1 MILTVTASEFA
12 TQSDLDAYNKAKKE
26 GKTDE
31 QAFAVG
37 DNCIGFRGDPTGL
50 GTPPCCALPPET
62 MISTWGSE
70 NAAYKKQVLVTN
82 IANGL
87 TCICT
92 VLDVMPHIAY
102 IHNGARIDLNEA
114 AVHALRLPYG
124 AMKKVSW
131 GPVAVAEPVAL
142 PPVEAPLPPPVEPPS
157 TDESPA

>member
-1 MILTVTASEFA
+1 MISTVTASEFA
-12 TQSDLDAYNKAKKE
+12 TQSDLNAYNKAKKE
-26 GKTDE
+26 GLSDE

-37 DNCIGFRGDPTGL
+37 DNCIGCWGDPTGP

-62 MISTWGSE
+62 MESTWGSKD
-70 NAAYKKQVLVTN
+70 AAHRKQVLVTN

-92 VLDVMPHIAY
+92 VLDEMPSIRH

-114 AVHALRLPYG
+114 AVKTLRLPYG

-131 GPVAVAEPVAL
+131 GPIAVATPV
-142 PPVEAPLPPPVEPPS
+142 PLPPPEETLFPS
-157 TDESPA
+157 